1 MSTSLPFPG
10 QSTQATDFGADLKI
24 DLPRSTNS
32 VKDDNASSA
41 APASLHRRQSS
52 FQAGDKPATAP
63 AGWHH
68 HPRQPGPHSESYFPG
83 AASAGV
89 PKTPGGFSM
98 RGHGRAQSS
107 SGSAFSAHP
116 GSLNLGGAQPN
127 VDGASL
133 QSAFGGAHPS
143 MPTNGSSLSLANH
156 PALHGLGMGTGYSA
170 GPPSPSTL
178 TDVILGLHNTFYSCK
193 RKPEEVK
200 EMVSRY
206 YESGAV
212 FESPLLSA
220 HGRDQ
225 IANQFIMAF
234 ALPGMDV
241 QSELRDVICSDF
253 EFDGTRAGII
263 DHTITVTLLPALF
276 GSSAP
281 KPSPDPGASDVNRTP
296 RASYP
301 LSASA
306 FPMTPHPFIDYGA
319 NSAYSR
325 VASHPHSPTT
335 PFSISSIWGGSRPHT
350 PGHGASASGI
360 RPLSGTSAHPTHT
373 PPSVNGEDVDSSTS
387 SSATA
392 QAMLHTLTNGSN
404 THHYVDAEMVQ
415 QQLASRPPI
424 PADALTPHWT
434 SEGLGRQ
441 TLRTLLWSLFH
452 PRAVLRSLCSIQLR
466 VMSRLEFNDAGLIV
480 RHEDTWGLRETIE
493 GVIPFA
499 SLIYSIERRL
509 VGFLVSWAIAKGFKI
524 SAALLRKA
532 IPGGTSSGS
541 TELEAHSSSSGGGGY
556 QVSQHEAEAM
566 FTQPHM
572 HSAYGRGSG
581 REFQTIS
588 RSRAPSPSRFRFGS
602 GAGDTRASGTVTGT
616 RSRARSLVGS
626 HSIAS
631 SRAMSTDNLM
641 QHFAAANAGPATA
654 GVVESTRRSAEL
666 PPDSSAKFRERS
678 AKRIDGGRTMS
689 ANSAPPTALPT
700 SASNAS
706 SISGGYDAEYAN
718 SSGGGPA
725 ANLVNMWE
733 QFSAQS
739 RPHSKAPSVVSND
752 DSRGALRAPDQ
763 DQQ

>member
-1 MSTSLPFPG
+1 MSTSVPFPG
-10 QSTQATDFGADLKI
+10 QQNQAGDFASDLKI
-24 DLPRSTNS
+24 DLPR
-32 VKDDNASSA
+32 NATSSA
-41 APASLHRRQSS
+41 KEDAAAAAAAAAAAPPSSGSLHRRQGS
-52 FQAGDKPATAP
+52 FQASADKPSTAP

-83 AASAGV
+83 GPSSAA
-89 PKTPGGFSM
+89 PKTPSSISM

-107 SGSAFSAHP
+107 SGGAFSAHP
-116 GSLNLGGAQPN
+116 MNLNTSSAHPN
-127 VDGASL
+127 VDGSSL
-133 QSAFGGAHPS
+133 QSAFGSANHAGHS
-143 MPTNGSSLSLANH
+143 HLSLSHH
-156 PALHGLGMGTGYSA
+156 PAMQGLAMDAGFSA

-178 TDVILGLHNTFYSCK
+178 TDVILGLHSTFYSCK

-206 YESGAV
+206 YERGAV

-220 HGRDQ
+220 HGRTQ
-225 IANQFIMAF
+225 IANQFMMAF

-263 DHTITVTLLPALF
+263 DHTITVTLFPSLF
-276 GSSAP
+276 GSSSS
-281 KPSPDPGASDVNRTP
+281 KPTPDPNASDVNRTP

-301 LSASA
+301 MSASA

-325 VASHPHSPTT
+325 VASRPHSPTT

-350 PGHGASASGI
+350 PGHAPSAGVSGM
-360 RPLSGTSAHPTHT
+360 RPLSGTSAYPTNT
-373 PPSVNGEDVDSSTS
+373 PPSVNGQDFDPSASTS
-387 SSATA
+387 ATPTSNA
-392 QAMLHTLTNGSN
+392 LLNSLTNGSS
-404 THHYVDAEMVQ
+404 THHYVDAELVQ
-415 QQLASRPPI
+415 QQLDSRPPI

-434 SEGLGRQ
+434 SPGLGRQ

-452 PRAVLRSLCSIQLR
+452 PRAVLKSLCSIQLR

-524 SAALLRKA
+524 SSALLRKA
-532 IPGGTSSGS
+532 IPGGTSS
-541 TELEAHSSSSGGGGY
+541 TELEARSTSTGGAGASGY
-556 QVSQHEAEAM
+556 HISQHEAEAM
-566 FTQPHM
+566 FAHPHM
-572 HSAYGRGSG
+572 HHAAFGRTPGRTPG
-581 REFQTIS
+581 REYQTIS
-588 RSRAPSPSRFRFGS
+588 RSRAPSPTRFRFG
-602 GAGDTRASGTVTGT
+602 GGDHRTVTGT

-631 SRAMSTDNLM
+631 SRAMSTDNLA
-641 QHFAAANAGPATA
+641 QHFAAATGGAASVSAGGP
-654 GVVESTRRSAEL
+654 GESRRSADL
-666 PPDSSAKFRERS
+666 PPDSSAKFRERT
-678 AKRIDGGRTMS
+678 AKRIDGGRTAS
-689 ANSAPPTALPT
+689 TNSAPP
-700 SASNAS
+700 
-706 SISGGYDAEYAN
+706 SIHPSTLGHDAPD
-718 SSGGGPA
+718 GPA
-725 ANLVNMWE
+725 SNLVNMWE

-739 RPHSKAPSVVSND
+739 RPHSKAASVVSND
-752 DSRGALRAPDQ
+752 DSRGTLRAPDQ

>member
-1 MSTSLPFPG
+1 MSTSVPFPA
-10 QSTQATDFGADLKI
+10 QSAQAGDFGADLKI
-24 DLPRSTNS
+24 DLPGSANS
-32 VKDDNASSA
+32 AKDSNNANGSA
-41 APASLHRRQSS
+41 VPSSLHRRQGS
-52 FQAGDKPATAP
+52 FQATDKPATAP
-63 AGWHH
+63 AAWHH

-83 AASAGV
+83 AASAGL
-89 PKTPGGFSM
+89 PKTPGGLSM

-107 SGSAFSAHP
+107 SGGVFSAHP
-116 GSLNLGGAQPN
+116 MNLNLGAAPPN

-133 QSAFGGAHPS
+133 QSAFGGANHAGPS
-143 MPTNGSSLSLANH
+143 NASSLSLANH
-156 PALHGLGMGTGYSA
+156 PGMQGLGMGGGYSA

-276 GSSAP
+276 GSSAS
-281 KPSPDPGASDVNRTP
+281 KPTADPGASDANRTP

-335 PFSISSIWGGSRPHT
+335 PFSIASIWGGSRPHT
-350 PGHGASASGI
+350 PGHGSGI

-373 PPSVNGEDVDSSTS
+373 PPSVNGEEFDTSGSSSST
-387 SSATA
+387 AH
-392 QAMLHTLTNGSN
+392 AMLNNLTNGSN
-404 THHYVDAEMVQ
+404 PHHYIDAEVLQ
-415 QQLASRPPI
+415 QQLASRPAI

-452 PRAVLRSLCSIQLR
+452 PRAVLKSLCSIQLR

-532 IPGGTSSGS
+532 IPGGTSS
-541 TELEAHSSSSGGGGY
+541 TELEAHSSSTAGGSSGGY
-556 QVSQHEAEAM
+556 HISQHEAEAM
-566 FTQPHM
+566 FTHPHL
-572 HSAYGRGSG
+572 HHAYGRASG

-588 RSRAPSPSRFRFGS
+588 RSRAPSPNRFRFGS
-602 GAGDTRASGTVTGT
+602 GAGSDPRSSGTVTGT

-641 QHFAAANAGPATA
+641 QHFASANAGPQTA
-654 GVVESTRRSAEL
+654 AVAESRRSADL

-678 AKRIDGGRTMS
+678 AKRIDGGRTTS
-689 ANSAPPTALPT
+689 TNSAPPTAMPST
-700 SASNAS
+700 ASNAS
-706 SISGGYDAEYAN
+706 NVSAAAGYEGDHGA
-718 SSGGGPA
+718 GGPA

-739 RPHSKAPSVVSND
+739 RPHSKAPSVVSID
-752 DSRGALRAPDQ
+752 DSRGTLRAPDQ

>member
-1 MSTSLPFPG
+1 MSTSVPFPG
-10 QSTQATDFGADLKI
+10 QQAQAADFGADLKI
-24 DLPRSTNS
+24 DLPR
-32 VKDDNASSA
+32 NATGKEEPGANNPAA
-41 APASLHRRQSS
+41 APSPLHRRQGSLQSS
-52 FQAGDKPATAP
+52 SEKPGTAP
-63 AGWHH
+63 AGWTH
-68 HPRQPGPHSESYFPG
+68 HPRQPGPHSDSYFSG
-83 AASAGV
+83 TSSSGV
-89 PKTPGGFSM
+89 PKTPGGLSM
-98 RGHGRAQSS
+98 RGHGRAQSN
-107 SGSAFSAHP
+107 SGHSYSAHP
-116 GSLNLGGAQPN
+116 MSLNIGSAPLPN

-133 QSAFGGAHPS
+133 QSAFGGSHHAGPS
-143 MPTNGSSLSLANH
+143 NGSNFGLANH
-156 PALHGLGMGTGYSA
+156 PTLQNLGMGGGYSA

-193 RKPEEVK
+193 RRPEEVK

-206 YESGAV
+206 YEKGAV

-263 DHTITVTLLPALF
+263 DHTITVTLFPSLF
-276 GSSAP
+276 G
-281 KPSPDPGASDVNRTP
+281 PSTAKSTPDPGASDANRTP

-319 NSAYSR
+319 SSAYSR

-335 PFSISSIWGGSRPHT
+335 PFSLSSLWGGGSRPLT
-350 PGHGASASGI
+350 PGQGPAANGI
-360 RPLSGTSAHPTHT
+360 RPLSGTSANPVNT
-373 PPSVNGEDVDSSTS
+373 PPSVNGGDLDASASSSST
-387 SSATA
+387 AH
-392 QAMLHTLTNGSN
+392 AMFNNLTNGSSA
-404 THHYVDAEMVQ
+404 HHYVDADTVQ
-415 QQLASRPPI
+415 QQLASRPSI

-452 PRAVLRSLCSIQLR
+452 PRAVLKSLCSIQLR

-499 SLIYSIERRL
+499 SLVYSIERRL
-509 VGFLVSWAIAKGFKI
+509 VGFLVSWAAAKGFKI

-532 IPGGTSSGS
+532 IPGGSSIA
-541 TELEAHSSSSGGGGY
+541 LENSSSSAAAGSGGGGGY
-556 QVSQHEAEAM
+556 QISQQEAEGM
-566 FTQPHM
+566 FTHPHM
-572 HSAYGRGSG
+572 YPGYGRSGG

-602 GAGDTRASGTVTGT
+602 GVSAGDPRSGGTVTGT

-626 HSIAS
+626 NSIAS

-641 QHFAAANAGPATA
+641 QHFASPINTPQTA
-654 GVVESTRRSAEL
+654 GAFESRRSADL

-678 AKRIDGGRTMS
+678 AAKRIDGGRSIST
-689 ANSAPPTALPT
+689 NSAPP
-700 SASNAS
+700 S
-706 SISGGYDAEYAN
+706 GYDGSGAGEYG
-718 SSGGGPA
+718 SGPA

-752 DSRGALRAPDQ
+752 DSRSTMRAPDQ

>member
-1 MSTSLPFPG
+1 MSAQLPFPG
-10 QSTQATDFGADLKI
+10 QSAQVPDFGADLKI
-24 DLPRSTNS
+24 DVLGSSNPA
-32 VKDDNASSA
+32 KDNNANASA
-41 APASLHRRQSS
+41 APTSLHRRQGS
-52 FQAGDKPATAP
+52 FQASDKPSTAP

-68 HPRQPGPHSESYFPG
+68 HPRQPGPHSESYFS
-83 AASAGV
+83 ASASAGI
-89 PKTPGGFSM
+89 PKTPGGLSM
-98 RGHGRAQSS
+98 RGHGRTQS
-107 SGSAFSAHP
+107 GAGTVYSAHP
-116 GSLNLGGAQPN
+116 MNLNFGGAPPN

-133 QSAFGGAHPS
+133 QSAFGGAHHAGPS
-143 MPTNGSSLSLANH
+143 NGSSLSLANH
-156 PALHGLGMGTGYSA
+156 PGMHGLSMGGGYSA

-220 HGRDQ
+220 HGRNQ

-263 DHTITVTLLPALF
+263 DHTITVTLLPSLF
-276 GSSAP
+276 GSWAS
-281 KPSPDPGASDVNRTP
+281 KPSPDPGASNVNRTP

-301 LSASA
+301 MSASA
-306 FPMTPHPFIDYGA
+306 SAYPMTPHPFIDYAA

-335 PFSISSIWGGSRPHT
+335 PFSISSIWGGSRPQT
-350 PGHGASASGI
+350 PGHGAYASGI
-360 RPLSGTSAHPTHT
+360 RPLSGTSARPTNT
-373 PPSVNGEDVDSSTS
+373 PPSVNGEDFDTSTS

-392 QAMLHTLTNGSN
+392 QAILNNLPNGN
-404 THHYVDAEMVQ
+404 NQHHYIDAEALQ
-415 QQLASRPPI
+415 QQLASRPAI

-434 SEGLGRQ
+434 SQGLGRQ

-452 PRAVLRSLCSIQLR
+452 PRAVLKSVCSIQLR

-499 SLIYSIERRL
+499 SLIYSLERRL

-524 SAALLRKA
+524 SSAILSKA
-532 IPGGTSSGS
+532 VPGSS
-541 TELEAHSSSSGGGGY
+541 TQLEAHSSSTAAGGCGY
-556 QVSQHEAEAM
+556 AQMSQQEAEAM
-566 FTQPHM
+566 FTHPHFHQPF
-572 HSAYGRGSG
+572 GRASG

-588 RSRAPSPSRFRFGS
+588 RSRAPSPNRFRFGS
-602 GAGDTRASGTVTGT
+602 GAGSSDPRSSGTVTGT
-616 RSRARSLVGS
+616 RSRARSFVGS

-641 QHFAAANAGPATA
+641 QHFASANAAPQTA
-654 GVVESTRRSAEL
+654 SGAESRRSADL
-666 PPDSSAKFRERS
+666 PPDSSAKFRERT
-678 AKRIDGGRTMS
+678 AKRMEGGRATS
-689 ANSAPPTALPT
+689 TNSAPPTVLPLNG
-700 SASNAS
+700 SNANNV
-706 SISGGYDAEYAN
+706 DATDH
-718 SSGGGPA
+718 GGGAA
-725 ANLVNMWE
+725 ANMVNIWE

-739 RPHSKAPSVVSND
+739 RPHSKAASVVSND
-752 DSRGALRAPDQ
+752 DSRGTLRAPDQ

>member
-1 MSTSLPFPG
+1 MSTSVPFPG
-10 QSTQATDFGADLKI
+10 QGGNEFTGDLKI
-24 DLPRSTNS
+24 DLPRNATAKEDTTSASATPAAS
-32 VKDDNASSA
+32 VA
-41 APASLHRRQSS
+41 APSSLHRRQNS
-52 FQAGDKPATAP
+52 FQANDKPSTAHP
-63 AGWHH
+63 TGWHH

-83 AASAGV
+83 AASASAV
-89 PKTPGGFSM
+89 PKTPSSSLSM

-107 SGSAFSAHP
+107 SGSTYSAHP
-116 GSLNLGGAQPN
+116 MNLNLNPSSAAPPN

-133 QSAFGGAHPS
+133 QSAFGVHGSHHAGPS
-143 MPTNGSSLSLANH
+143 SVSHLSLSGH
-156 PALHGLGMGTGYSA
+156 PGMHGLGMGGGYSA

-178 TDVILGLHNTFYSCK
+178 TDVILGLHNTFYSSK

-263 DHTITVTLLPALF
+263 DHTITVTFFPALF
-276 GSSAP
+276 GSSAT
-281 KPSPDPGASDVNRTP
+281 KPTPDPNASDVNRTP

-301 LSASA
+301 YPASASA
-306 FPMTPHPFIDYGA
+306 FPMTPHPFIDY

-325 VASHPHSPTT
+325 VAQSHPHSPTT
-335 PFSISSIWGGSRPHT
+335 PFSIASIWGGSRPHT
-350 PGHGASASGI
+350 PGHAPSAGANGM
-360 RPLSGTSAHPTHT
+360 RPLPGTANNSAHPTHT
-373 PPSVNGEDVDSSTS
+373 PPSVNGEDFDPHS
-387 SSATA
+387 SSAF
-392 QAMLHTLTNGSN
+392 HNLTNGSN
-404 THHYVDAEMVQ
+404 AHHYIDAETVQ

-441 TLRTLLWSLFH
+441 TFRTLIWSLFH
-452 PRAVLRSLCSIQLR
+452 PRAVLKSLCSIQLR

-480 RHEDTWGLRETIE
+480 RHQDTWGLRETIE

-524 SAALLRKA
+524 SSALLRKA
-532 IPGGTSSGS
+532 IPGGSTS
-541 TELEAHSSSSGGGGY
+541 TELEAHSSSAAAGH
-556 QVSQHEAEAM
+556 QISQHEAEAM
-566 FTQPHM
+566 FSHPHLA
-572 HSAYGRGSG
+572 HHQGFHGGRGG

-588 RSRAPSPSRFRFGS
+588 RSRAPSPNRFRFDS
-602 GAGDTRASGTVTGT
+602 RPSGTVTGT

-626 HSIAS
+626 NSIAS
-631 SRAMSTDNLM
+631 SRAMSTDNLA
-641 QHFAAANAGPATA
+641 QHFASATNTLP
-654 GVVESTRRSAEL
+654 GESRRSADL

-678 AKRIDGGRTMS
+678 AKRMDGRRTTS
-689 ANSAPPTALPT
+689 SNSAPPTALP
-700 SASNAS
+700 ASGSNS
-706 SISGGYDAEYAN
+706 SNLGGYEGEYA
-718 SSGGGPA
+718 GGPA

-739 RPHSKAPSVVSND
+739 RPHSKAASVVSND
-752 DSRGALRAPDQ
+752 DSRGTLRAPDQ

>member
-1 MSTSLPFPG
+1 MSTSIPFPG
-10 QSTQATDFGADLKI
+10 SQTSQPGDLTTGDLKI
-24 DLPRSTNS
+24 DLPRSSSSSST
-32 VKDDNASSA
+32 VKDDV
-41 APASLHRRQSS
+41 APSTVSGTQQSASLHRRQGS
-52 FQAGDKPATAP
+52 FQANDKPSTAP

-83 AASAGV
+83 LNASA
-89 PKTPGGFSM
+89 PKTPSSLSM
-98 RGHGRAQSS
+98 RAHGRTQSN
-107 SGSAFSAHP
+107 SGSVLSSHP
-116 GSLNLGGAQPN
+116 MNLNIGAAPPN

-133 QSAFGGAHPS
+133 QSAFGAHHHAGPS
-143 MPTNGSSLSLANH
+143 NLSLSSH
-156 PALHGLGMGTGYSA
+156 PAMHGLGMGGGGGFGA

-178 TDVILGLHNTFYSCK
+178 TDVILGLHSTFYSCK

-206 YESGAV
+206 YERGAV

-220 HGRDQ
+220 HGRNQ

-263 DHTITVTLLPALF
+263 DHTITVTLFPSLF
-276 GSSAP
+276 GSSPA
-281 KPSPDPGASDVNRTP
+281 KPSPDPGASDANRTP

-301 LSASA
+301 MSASA
-306 FPMTPHPFIDYGA
+306 SAYPMTPHPFIDYGA
-319 NSAYSR
+319 SSAYSR

-335 PFSISSIWGGSRPHT
+335 PFSMSSMWGSSRPHT
-350 PGHGASASGI
+350 PGHAASASV
-360 RPLSGTSAHPTHT
+360 RPLSGTSAQLANT
-373 PPSVNGEDVDSSTS
+373 PPSVNGEDSDTTP
-387 SSATA
+387 AA
-392 QAMLHTLTNGSN
+392 NNILNNLTNGSN
-404 THHYVDAEMVQ
+404 QHHYIDAETLQ
-415 QQLASRPPI
+415 QQLATRPAI

-441 TLRTLLWSLFH
+441 TFRTLIWSLFH

-532 IPGGTSSGS
+532 IPGGTSSA
-541 TELEAHSSSSGGGGY
+541 ELEAHGGGAPF
-556 QVSQHEAEAM
+556 QISQHEAEAM
-566 FTQPHM
+566 FTHPHM
-572 HSAYGRGSG
+572 HLHSFGRTPG

-588 RSRAPSPSRFRFGS
+588 RSRAPSPTRFRFGGGGGSAGHHS
-602 GAGDTRASGTVTGT
+602 GGTVTGT

-626 HSIAS
+626 HAP
-631 SRAMSTDNLM
+631 SRAISTDNLM
-641 QHFAAANAGPATA
+641 HHFAAANAAAQSASGA
-654 GVVESTRRSAEL
+654 GGESRRSADL
-666 PPDSSAKFRERS
+666 PPDSSAKFRERT
-678 AKRIDGGRTMS
+678 AKRIDGGRSSST
-689 ANSAPPTALPT
+689 NSAPPTLPP
-700 SASNAS
+700 SSVNGHDAADAPASN
-706 SISGGYDAEYAN
+706 
-718 SSGGGPA
+718 
-725 ANLVNMWE
+725 LVSMWDH
-733 QFSAQS
+733 FTSQS
-739 RPHSKAPSVVSND
+739 RPHSKAASVVSND
-752 DSRGALRAPDQ
+752 DSRGTLRAPDQ

>member
-10 QSTQATDFGADLKI
+10 QSAQAGEYAADLKI
-24 DLPRSTNS
+24 DLPRNANAT
-32 VKDDNASSA
+32 KDDPSHHASA
-41 APASLHRRQSS
+41 AASPAHRRQSS
-52 FQAGDKPATAP
+52 SQPMAEKSASAHP
-63 AGWHH
+63 AGWQH

-83 AASAGV
+83 SVSAGGA
-89 PKTPGGFSM
+89 PKTPGSFSM

-107 SGSAFSAHP
+107 SGSALPHP
-116 GSLNLGGAQPN
+116 MSLNTGAAPPPPN

-133 QSAFGGAHPS
+133 QSAFGTASHHAGPS
-143 MPTNGSSLSLANH
+143 SASQLSLANH
-156 PALHGLGMGTGYSA
+156 PAMHGLGMGTTAGFSA

-200 EMVSRY
+200 HMVERY
-206 YESGAV
+206 YEKGAV

-220 HGRDQ
+220 HGRNQ

-263 DHTITVTLLPALF
+263 DHTITVTFLPALF
-276 GSSAP
+276 GSSTP
-281 KPSPDPGASDVNRTP
+281 KPTPDPGASDVNRTP

-301 LSASA
+301 YSASA
-306 FPMTPHPFIDYGA
+306 SAYPMTPHPFIDYAA

-350 PGHGASASGI
+350 PGHAPNAPSGI
-360 RPLSGTSAHPTHT
+360 RPLSAHATNTPPGVNGDDPEAAGASAHPFG
-373 PPSVNGEDVDSSTS
+373 SLANG
-387 SSATA
+387 SSA
-392 QAMLHTLTNGSN
+392 
-404 THHYVDAEMVQ
+404 HHYIDAELVQ
-415 QQLASRPPI
+415 QQLAARPGI

-434 SEGLGRQ
+434 SEGLGRA

-452 PRAVLRSLCSIQLR
+452 PRAVLRHLCSIQLR

-524 SAALLRKA
+524 SSALLRKA
-532 IPGGTSSGS
+532 IPGAS
-541 TELEAHSSSSGGGGY
+541 TETALEAHSSQY
-556 QVSQHEAEAM
+556 QVSQQEAEAM
-566 FTQPHM
+566 FTHPHM
-572 HSAYGRGSG
+572 HHGRAG
-581 REFQTIS
+581 REFHTIS
-588 RSRAPSPSRFRFGS
+588 RSRAPSPSRFRFGAPAAES
-602 GAGDTRASGTVTGT
+602 RTVTGT
-616 RSRARSLVGS
+616 RSRARSLVGG

-631 SRAMSTDNLM
+631 SRAMSTDNLA
-641 QHFAAANAGPATA
+641 QHFASAHVPQSASAGL
-654 GVVESTRRSAEL
+654 ESRRSADL
-666 PPDSSAKFRERS
+666 PPDSSAKFRERT
-678 AKRIDGGRTMS
+678 AKRIDGARTTS
-689 ANSAPPTALPT
+689 TNSAPPSTLGVG
-700 SASNAS
+700 
-706 SISGGYDAEYAN
+706 SGAYGFGAQDAANGADYAQ
-718 SSGGGPA
+718 SGPA

-733 QFSAQS
+733 HFSAQS
-739 RPHSKAPSVVSND
+739 RPHSKAASVVSND
-752 DSRGALRAPDQ
+752 DSRGTLRAPDQ
-763 DQQ
+763 DPQ

>member
-1 MSTSLPFPG
+1 MSTSVPFPG
-10 QSTQATDFGADLKI
+10 GQPQVTDFADLKI
-24 DLPRSTNS
+24 DLPRNATANAGG
-32 VKDDNASSA
+32 KDDSA
-41 APASLHRRQSS
+41 FTSMVNGSHTHRRQGS
-52 FQAGDKPATAP
+52 FQGTFQPSTAP
-63 AGWHH
+63 PAAWHH
-68 HPRQPGPHSESYFPG
+68 HPRQPGPNSEGYFG
-83 AASAGV
+83 SSTSAGI
-89 PKTPGGFSM
+89 PKTPSSLSM
-98 RGHGRAQSS
+98 RGHGRAHSNSS
-107 SGSAFSAHP
+107 HP
-116 GSLNLGGAQPN
+116 MPPN

-133 QSAFGGAHPS
+133 QSAFGNQHHAGPS
-143 MPTNGSSLSLANH
+143 NPSHLSLAGH
-156 PALHGLGMGTGYSA
+156 PGMHGLGMGGGGGFSA
-170 GPPSPSTL
+170 GGGPPSPSTL
-178 TDVILGLHNTFYSCK
+178 TDVILGLHNTFYSNK
-193 RKPEEVK
+193 RKPEEVSQ
-200 EMVSRY
+200 MVARY

-263 DHTITVTLLPALF
+263 DHTITVTFFPTLF
-276 GSSAP
+276 GSSAA
-281 KPSPDPGASDVNRTP
+281 KPTPDPGLSDVNRTP
-296 RASYP
+296 RASGYP
-301 LSASA
+301 YSASASA

-325 VASHPHSPTT
+325 VAASHPHSPTT

-350 PGHGASASGI
+350 PGQAPTSAL
-360 RPLSGTSAHPTHT
+360 RPLSGSAHPTNT
-373 PPSVNGEDVDSSTS
+373 PPSVNGEDFDTPHAGV
-387 SSATA
+387 SAGGMA
-392 QAMLHTLTNGSN
+392 NGVNGS
-404 THHYVDAEMVQ
+404 HYIDAEVLQ
-415 QQLASRPPI
+415 QQLASRPAL
-424 PADALTPHWT
+424 PADVLDPHWK

-441 TLRTLLWSLFH
+441 TLRTFVWSLFH

-532 IPGGTSSGS
+532 IPGGASTDLARPSS
-541 TELEAHSSSSGGGGY
+541 TQGY
-556 QVSQHEAEAM
+556 QTLTQQEMEGM
-566 FTQPHM
+566 FTHPNL
-572 HSAYGRGSG
+572 HSHAHRAG
-581 REFQTIS
+581 REFHTIS
-588 RSRAPSPSRFRFGS
+588 RSRATSPTRFSFGQSRPG
-602 GAGDTRASGTVTGT
+602 GTVTGT

-631 SRAMSTDNLM
+631 SRAMSTDNLA
-641 QHFAAANAGPATA
+641 QHFAAHTTSNTPAPAG
-654 GVVESTRRSAEL
+654 RSADL

-678 AKRIDGGRTMS
+678 AKRVDGGRATS
-689 ANSAPPTALPT
+689 TNSAPGSTL
-700 SASNAS
+700 
-706 SISGGYDAEYAN
+706 GGQDGEFVGA
-718 SSGGGPA
+718 GQGGPA

-733 QFSAQS
+733 QFSLQS
-739 RPHSKAPSVVSND
+739 RPHSKAASVVSND

-763 DQQ
+763 DQH